1 MPVVQRTSQA
11 ELDRVEIA
19 LRIARDNP
27 AAADRLLETVD
38 ENAICLPE
46 CRKWDANVLIWR
58 QICEARSLPVGDY
71 VIFYRPVPDGIQVI
85 RVLHGA
91 RDIPTLFD

>member
-1 MPVVQRTSQA
+1 MPRVLRTSQA

-27 AAADRLLETVD
+27 AAADRLLETID
-38 ENAICLPE
+38 EKCRLLAQMPE
-46 CRKWDANVLIWR
+46 MGQERPDLAPDL
-58 QICEARSLPVGDY
+58 RSLPDSNH
-71 VIFYRPVPDGIQVI
+71 VIFCRPVSDGIQVI

-91 RDIPTLFD
+91 RDIPALFD

>member
-38 ENAICLPE
+38 EKCRLLARMPE
-46 CRKWDANVLIWR
+46 MGR
-58 QICEARSLPVGDY
+58 QRFDLAPNLRSLPVGDY